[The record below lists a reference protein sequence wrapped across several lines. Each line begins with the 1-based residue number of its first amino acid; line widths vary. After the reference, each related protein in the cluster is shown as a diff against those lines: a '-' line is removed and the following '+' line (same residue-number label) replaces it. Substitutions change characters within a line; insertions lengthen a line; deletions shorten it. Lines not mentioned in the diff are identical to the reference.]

1 MRGGPGT
8 GSRSWRARA
17 NIGLLKT
24 HYLEAHVVRE
34 YANRLAIQR
43 HDGERMAWEELQA
56 IKCSIWGDRVA
67 IEVYPAQSAVV
78 NLRHTRHLWW
88 SPDLELAA
96 VSGCRHPEFG
106 T

>member
-1 MRGGPGT
+1 MRGGPGI

-17 NIGLLKT
+17 SVGLLKT
-24 HYLEAHVVRE
+24 HCLEAHVVRE

-43 HDGERMAWEELQA
+43 HDGERMTWEELQA
-56 IKCSIWGDRVA
+56 VKCAIWGDRMA
-67 IEVYPAQSAVV
+67 IEVYPAASVAVG
-78 NLRHTRHLWW
+78 LRHTRHLWW

-96 VSGCRHPEFG
+96 VSGCRHPEIG